1 MLGGVDLMEA
11 ADELYGLR
19 PDEFVGRRAE
29 LAAEAKSAG
38 DKGLASEITKLRKPT
53 VAAWVVDVLVRHDPD
68 QVTQVLE
75 LGAAL
80 RQAQESMAGGELREL
95 GRQRRQLTA
104 AVTRQARALAS
115 DLGQRIGEPVAA
127 QVEDTLHAAMV
138 DEEAARAVRT
148 GLLVKPLTVAG
159 TEVEDVVEA
168 VAVPAAIGRT
178 AVPKAAAAPAR
189 PAPSRKPQESKPAKP
204 ELTVVPDNSRAIEEA
219 EAEVTRAEE
228 ELAAAERALAK
239 AQRKVDKREAKGLQL
254 RAELDELRRQ
264 VAELEQRIEANEED
278 LAGAE
283 DVRDE
288 RDDAVAEAQSAVER
302 LRKRLSSLE

>member
-19 PDEFVGRRAE
+19 PDEFVARRAE
-29 LAAEAKSAG
+29 LAAEAKAAG
-38 DKGLASEITKLRKPT
+38 DKGLASEIGKLRKPT
-53 VAAWVVDVLVRHDPD
+53 VAAWVVDVLVRHEPD
-68 QVTQVLE
+68 QVSQVLD

-80 RQAQESMAGGELREL
+80 RQAQESMAGEELREL

-104 AVTRQARALAS
+104 AVTRQARALAA

-148 GLLVKPLTVAG
+148 GLLVKPLTVSG
-159 TEVEDVVEA
+159 TTVEDVVDA

-178 AVPKAAAAPAR
+178 AVPRAGA
-189 PAPSRKPQESKPAKP
+189 APSRQPQKPKQAKP
-204 ELTVVPDNSRAIEEA
+204 ELSVVPDNSRAIEEA
-219 EAEVTRAEE
+219 EAEVAGAEE
-228 ELAAAERALAK
+228 ALAAAERALAK

-288 RDDAVAEAQSAVER
+288 RDEAVAEAQAAVER
-302 LRKRLSSLE
+302 LRKRLASLR